1 MLADSFSLVLMKQA
15 IMLGRPVW
23 QGTGGS
29 LWPTSNKAL
38 NSANNHVSEPGRRS
52 FPSHVLSCC
61 CSVAQSCLT
70 LCNPMDCHIPG
81 LPVPHHLLE
90 FAQVHVHCIG
100 DAIQPFILCHPLLL
114 LPLIFSSIRNFSKEE
129 TFTRTGGTATC
140 SHQVTRIL
148 ELQLQHQ
155 SFL

>member
-1 MLADSFSLVLMKQA
+1 MLADSLSLVLMKQA

-61 CSVAQSCLT
+61 CSVAQSCPT
-70 LCNPMDCHIPG
+70 LCNPMDCHMPG
-81 LPVPHHLLE
+81 LPVPRHLLE

-100 DAIQPFILCHPLLL
+100 GAIQPFILCHPLLL
-114 LPLIFSSIRNFSKEE
+114 LPLIFSSIRNFSNEE
-129 TFTRTGGTATC
+129 KFIGTGGTATC